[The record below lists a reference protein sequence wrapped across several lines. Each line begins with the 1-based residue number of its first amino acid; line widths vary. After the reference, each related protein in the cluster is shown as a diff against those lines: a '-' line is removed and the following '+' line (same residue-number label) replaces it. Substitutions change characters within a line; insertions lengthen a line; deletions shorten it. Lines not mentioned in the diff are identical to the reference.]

1 MAEKM
6 QAGRV
11 WSDSKQALRKG
22 SIIHMDS
29 TASII
34 IISCLVVVGIIVA
47 IYCILRNKK
56 INENG
61 IEADAVIS
69 RIDTNYDSEGSPSQV
84 YFVDYVN
91 AEGNTVTAKLGN
103 PPMNAFQGMTMRI
116 KYLPEKPKYVRRVK

>member
-1 MAEKM
+1 MEPWNMAVL
-6 QAGRV
+6 AGIAV
-11 WSDSKQALRKG
+11 VLV
-22 SIIHMDS
+22 II
-29 TASII
+29 A
-34 IISCLVVVGIIVA
+34 V
-47 IYCILRNKK
+47 YCVLRNRK
-56 INENG
+56 IDENG

-69 RIDTNYDSEGSPSQV
+69 RIDTNYDSEGSPSEV

>member
-1 MAEKM
+1 
-6 QAGRV
+6 
-11 WSDSKQALRKG
+11 
-22 SIIHMDS
+22 MDS